1 MNDLI
6 TSVNNVP
13 VLNTATITM
22 LVDLDRRKK
31 EIEAAEGIIRNAV
44 LCEMRE
50 KNITK
55 VESEELTISYVA
67 PTDKESFDSKSFRA
81 DHPDMYDEYVKIS
94 PVKDSIRIKVKDGK
108 LED

>member
-6 TSVNNVP
+6 ISINNVP

-22 LVDLDRRKK
+22 LVDLDKRKK

-44 LCEMRE
+44 LCEMRD

-55 VESEELTISYVA
+55 IESDEVLINYVA
-67 PTDKESFDSKSFRA
+67 PTDKETFDSKKFRTE
-81 DHPDMYDEYVKIS
+81 HPDMYDEYVKFTS
-94 PVKDSIRIKVKDGK
+94 VKDSIRIKIKDGK

>member
-6 TSVNNVP
+6 MTVNNVP

-22 LVDLDRRKK
+22 LVDLDKRKK

-44 LCEMRE
+44 LCEMRD

-55 VESEELTISYVA
+55 IESDEVLINYVA
-67 PTDKESFDSKSFRA
+67 PTDKETFDSKKFRTE
-81 DHPDMYDEYVKIS
+81 HPDMYDEYVKFTS
-94 PVKDSIRIKVKDGK
+94 VKDSIRIKIKDGK

>member
-6 TSVNNVP
+6 MSVNNVP

-22 LVDLDRRKK
+22 LVDLDKRKK

-44 LCEMRE
+44 LCEMRD

-55 VESEELTISYVA
+55 IESDEVLINYVA
-67 PTDKESFDSKSFRA
+67 PTDKETFDSKKFRTE
-81 DHPDMYDEYVKIS
+81 HPDMYDEYVKFTS
-94 PVKDSIRIKVKDGK
+94 VKDSIRIKIKDGK

>member
-6 TSVNNVP
+6 TSINNVP

-44 LCEMRE
+44 LCEMRD

-55 VESEELTISYVA
+55 IESDEVLINYVA

-94 PVKDSIRIKVKDGK
+94 PVKDSIRIMVKDGK

>member
-6 TSVNNVP
+6 TTINNVP

-22 LVDLDRRKK
+22 LVDLDKRKK

-44 LCEMRE
+44 LCEMRD

-55 VESEELTISYVA
+55 IESDEVLINYVA
-67 PTDKESFDSKSFRA
+67 PTDKETFDSKKFRTE
-81 DHPDMYDEYVKIS
+81 HPDMYDEYVKFTS
-94 PVKDSIRIKVKDGK
+94 VKDSIRIKIKDGK

>member
-6 TSVNNVP
+6 TSINNVP

-22 LVDLDRRKK
+22 LVDLDKRKK

-44 LCEMRE
+44 LCEMRD

-55 VESEELTISYVA
+55 IESNEVLINYVA
-67 PTDKESFDSKSFRA
+67 PTDKETFDSKKFRTE
-81 DHPDMYDEYVKIS
+81 HPDMYDEYVKIS